1 MSDIHPGVMIQRA
14 CDYCVMSLL
23 EREAIDAA
31 GLIAEI
37 GTVAKAVLA
46 AGYESNLRVAERA
59 VAAELLVRIGL
70 RLGGRQ
76 DDFDDRLRKFWRG
89 LEEAFPPIS

>member
-1 MSDIHPGVMIQRA
+1 MHPGMMIQNA
-14 CDYCVMSLL
+14 CDHCVMSLL

-76 DDFDDRLRKFWRG
+76 DEDRLDDRLRKFWRG